1 MRAYIVIFLVWVSL
15 FAVPQAF
22 AQTATPMPE
31 SVERRLQQACSV
43 DVIEFIDAICHDKGT
58 VNTVAI
64 NFPGVCKRYDYS
76 NDIKRKLQEC
86 DGKNVFFE
94 MWKFKFNIQNDFEE
108 KFVEYVE
115 KYFSNE
121 AASGSNSIASA
132 YEAFRLS
139 VWACGLDAA
148 CHRSLFD
155 LFPKQMKLSFEQTP
169 YFCDYSPSVPSFNDA
184 PYKHMFFRE
193 NYPDGVAQPMCRA
206 YYCKYKDCS
215 AENSNGELFILSDKF
230 RPHYDLLYKAI
241 QP

>member
-1 MRAYIVIFLVWVSL
+1 MRAYTVIFLVWVSL

-31 SVERRLQQACSV
+31 SVERRLLQACSV

-64 NFPGVCKRYDYS
+64 NFPGVCKQYDYS

-121 AASGSNSIASA
+121 AASVIPPFLTG
-132 YEAFRLS
+132 LS
-139 VWACGLDAA
+139 SRIHAA
-148 CHRSLFD
+148 IF
-155 LFPKQMKLSFEQTP
+155 SF
-169 YFCDYSPSVPSFNDA
+169 CL
-184 PYKHMFFRE
+184 
-193 NYPDGVAQPMCRA
+193 GV
-206 YYCKYKDCS
+206 
-215 AENSNGELFILSDKF
+215 
-230 RPHYDLLYKAI
+230 
-241 QP
+241 